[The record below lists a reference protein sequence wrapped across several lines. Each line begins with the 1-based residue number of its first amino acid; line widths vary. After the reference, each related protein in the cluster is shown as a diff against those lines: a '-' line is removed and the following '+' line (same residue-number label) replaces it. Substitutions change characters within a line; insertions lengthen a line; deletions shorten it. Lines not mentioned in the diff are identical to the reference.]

1 MQHTVPPA
9 ANAGQDDRL
18 DQALVAV
25 RQRLGLLRWLV
36 PVGMFLLVVVY
47 ELGPARWT
55 LAHWGPTPHITIDLT
70 LYGVLGPA
78 LAAVLLDLLGRWIEE
93 RETTAAQSLA
103 LAQARERAQMQ
114 HDLTDDTLQTL
125 FAASAMLAALED
137 HAADLPA
144 NALAHIQTTHA
155 ALETAIKKQ
164 YAGLKQTP

>member
-1 MQHTVPPA
+1 MQPLDPPTVHA
-9 ANAGQDDRL
+9 SQDDRL

-47 ELGPARWT
+47 EIGPARWT
-55 LAHWGPTPHITIDLT
+55 LARLGPTPHIAIDLT
-70 LYGVLGPA
+70 LYGVLGPT

-103 LAQARERAQMQ
+103 LAQARERAQLQ

-125 FAASAMLAALED
+125 FAASAMLAALEG

-144 NALAHIQTTHA
+144 NALTHIQTTHA
-155 ALETAIKKQ
+155 ALETAIQKQ
-164 YAGLKQTP
+164 YASLKK